1 MGSLLPLSLLLLLA
15 AAYPGGGRAR
25 RRRGA
30 RAQGPGGS
38 SPAPSE
44 TSEPFWVH
52 ISPQF
57 KAVQPGGSVW
67 LNCSTSCPLPENSS
81 LSTPLQ
87 RGQTLSGPGWV
98 SYQLLDVRAWS
109 SEVRCFVT
117 CAGETRGAKAK
128 ITAYKRPQ
136 SVILEPP
143 LVVGNEYTLRCHV
156 THVFPVGFLVVTLRR
171 GGRVIYSE
179 NLKRYTGSDLA
190 NVTLTYTLPARPRDL
205 WKPVTCHARLSLD
218 GLVVRSSSAPITPTV
233 LAWRPAP
240 KALASTSIAAF
251 VAILLVVGAAYLRNR
266 PLVQNQS
273 KERRV
278 SAGRAG
284 GRRNVGQFGEP

>member
-44 TSEPFWVH
+44 TSAPFWVR

-81 LSTPLQ
+81 LSTLLQ

-128 ITAYKRPQ
+128 ITAYSEGRGFRPCWG
-136 SVILEPP
+136 E
-143 LVVGNEYTLRCHV
+143 GRGTEG
-156 THVFPVGFLVVTLRR
+156 GF
-171 GGRVIYSE
+171 
-179 NLKRYTGSDLA
+179 N
-190 NVTLTYTLPARPRDL
+190 
-205 WKPVTCHARLSLD
+205 
-218 GLVVRSSSAPITPTV
+218 SSARGRT
-233 LAWRPAP
+233 RPWLRGP
-240 KALASTSIAAF
+240 
-251 VAILLVVGAAYLRNR
+251 LLL
-266 PLVQNQS
+266 
-273 KERRV
+273 
-278 SAGRAG
+278 
-284 GRRNVGQFGEP
+284 